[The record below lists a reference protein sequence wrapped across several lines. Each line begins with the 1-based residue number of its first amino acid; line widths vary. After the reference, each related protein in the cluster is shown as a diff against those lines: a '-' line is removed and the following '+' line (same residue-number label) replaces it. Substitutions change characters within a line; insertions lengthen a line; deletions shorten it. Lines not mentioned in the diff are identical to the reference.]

1 MHFLLGL
8 SGSLCAQ
15 TTGFER
21 RGRES
26 LCCSSSSSSSFSA
39 FCVGSGKRGG
49 RRRRMKGEQ
58 KSLLRSFP
66 TARAQ
71 FSNNNNNKNSNG
83 REEEGKD
90 EGSFFAT
97 TRRNEIDDVL
107 FSSVSSSSSSSA
119 SSAFPVEAEIV
130 VEKEEEEEDDY
141 EKWQKSTTPEARK
154 KWNDVSKRS
163 GEETTFKVGAQD
175 LDEKFLSEVLL
186 YLFKSNDQ
194 NVPAHLFLNKIK
206 RSMTLDGYKAIL
218 VGCGRAN
225 KWELCEQIIDFVK
238 KENKEKETDSSLDG
252 IVTANWFVA
261 IIDARIKEKSF
272 ADVASCFEKMFE
284 FKCQPSGAAIESFAR
299 FTDFEYEFD
308 EDLKERTRDI
318 YEWLVDTDAGKA
330 LWPTYFGEVGVDN
343 LPGKN
348 SKNGKTKTIRV
359 AMEAMD
365 VDLGGDIDK
374 LQQKLSDFY

>member
-1 MHFLLGL
+1 M
-8 SGSLCAQ
+8 
-15 TTGFER
+15 
-21 RGRES
+21 
-26 LCCSSSSSSSFSA
+26 
-39 FCVGSGKRGG
+39 
-49 RRRRMKGEQ
+49 
-58 KSLLRSFP
+58 
-66 TARAQ
+66 
-71 FSNNNNNKNSNG
+71 
-83 REEEGKD
+83 
-90 EGSFFAT
+90 
-97 TRRNEIDDVL
+97 
-107 FSSVSSSSSSSA
+107 
-119 SSAFPVEAEIV
+119 EAEILD
-130 VEKEEEEEDDY
+130 EDDEDVVTDY
-141 EKWQKSTTPEARK
+141 EEWEKNISKEARK
-154 KWNDVSKRS
+154 KWNDVSKEI
-163 GEETTFKVGAQD
+163 GEETTFTVGKKD

-238 KENKEKETDSSLDG
+238 KETKESEKESSLDG

-308 EDLKERTRDI
+308 DDLKERAKDI

-330 LWPTYFGEVGVDN
+330 LWPTYFGEGGVDN

-348 SKNGKTKTIRV
+348 SKSGKTKTIRV

-365 VDLGGDIDK
+365 VDLGGDIEK
-374 LQQKLSDFY
+374 LQEKLSDFY